1 MVRTLDRGTKRTS
14 NRSSQAF
21 SINFHHFHYSPIIF
35 PFLVG
40 DVPGQASPCPVKR
53 VVPCFTRNGSVGSS
67 AGLLVYRTERCSWA
81 EAAGLRRGDQLV
93 KVSGVDAK
101 LLTLGSFLG

>member
-1 MVRTLDRGTKRTS
+1 
-14 NRSSQAF
+14 
-21 SINFHHFHYSPIIF
+21 
-35 PFLVG
+35 LVG

-67 AGLLVYRTERCSWA
+67 AGLLVYSTERCSWA